1 MAPMD
6 KKNFTSTNNNDDDHD
21 VDDNDNNNNKTAS
34 NLEYKF
40 IRNQGN
46 TQFVQG
52 NHLICRVDLFLVPSR
67 SILKINGN

>member
-6 KKNFTSTNNNDDDHD
+6 KKNFISTNNNDD
-21 VDDNDNNNNKTAS
+21 VDDDHNNNNNKTAS

-52 NHLICRVDLFLVPSR
+52 NHLISRVDLFLVPSR
-67 SILKINGN
+67 SILKIDGN